1 VLKVGKIS
9 VSDSTVFHDTRV
21 REFFFLSF
29 FLSFPS
35 FIERAQGF
43 KLEGHESA
51 PVQGGLG
58 PLCFSQRRR
67 WRMMLKKLVLKRP
80 TESSACGVLSAGVAA
95 VAGLLAQETDKPCQC
110 PAPWTVLY
118 AKHPIGLTP
127 KNLN

>member
-1 VLKVGKIS
+1 MLKVGKIS
-9 VSDSTVFHDTRV
+9 VSDGTVFHDTKV
-21 REFFFLSF
+21 REFF

-51 PVQGGLG
+51 PVQRGLG

-118 AKHPIGLTP
+118 AKHPIGLTT